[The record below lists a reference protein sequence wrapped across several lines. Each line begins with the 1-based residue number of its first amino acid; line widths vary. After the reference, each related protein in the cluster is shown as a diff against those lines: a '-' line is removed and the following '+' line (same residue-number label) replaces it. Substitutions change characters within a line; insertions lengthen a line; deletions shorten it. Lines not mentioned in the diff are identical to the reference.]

1 MGTFYPINRY
11 DMFGFLKSRTPREKL
26 EVRYKKLLGEAHK
39 LSQTNRSQGDAKY
52 AEAEAVLKE
61 IEMLD
66 SGA

>member
-1 MGTFYPINRY
+1 MGTFYPVNEN
-11 DMFGFLKSRTPREKL
+11 DMFGFLKTRTPREKL
-26 EVRYKKLLGEAHK
+26 QERYKKLMGEAHK

-61 IEMLD
+61 IEKLD

>member
-1 MGTFYPINRY
+1 
-11 DMFGFLKSRTPREKL
+11 MFGFLKSRTPREKL
-26 EVRYKKLLGEAHK
+26 EARYKKLLGEAHQ

-61 IEMLD
+61 LDKLD